1 MTMPLRVMLI
11 ADDPLVRNG
20 LAALLSACADCQV
33 VGQMAADADIVAGAE
48 VYRPDVVL
56 WDMGWE
62 PVEASVRM
70 GSEGLLSRLE
80 CLGDLRDLG
89 MNSVVLLPEA
99 NSGVAA
105 WHLGARGLLMREVA
119 VECLVAA
126 LRAVEQGLVVWDETV
141 ALPAV
146 TTAVEAFSGIDVL
159 TPREHEVLRLLAEG
173 LPNKIVADRLHIS
186 EHTVKFHVNAIMGKL
201 GAQSRTEAVVIAT
214 RRGLILL

>member
-1 MTMPLRVMLI
+1 MTIPLRVMLI

-33 VGQMAADADIVAGAE
+33 VGQMASAADLVAGAE

-62 PVEASVRM
+62 PVEAAVHM
-70 GSEGLLSRLE
+70 GSEKLLSRLE
-80 CLGDLRDLG
+80 CLGDLRELG

-99 NSGVAA
+99 NSGVEA
-105 WHLGARGLLMREVA
+105 WHLGARGLLMREVEA
-119 VECLVAA
+119 DRLVAA
-126 LRAVEQGLVVWDETV
+126 LRAVEQGLVVWDETI
-141 ALPAV
+141 ALPAASITV
-146 TTAVEAFSGIDVL
+146 GAPSGVDVL
-159 TPREHEVLRLLAEG
+159 TPREHEVLMLLAEG
-173 LPNKIVADRLHIS
+173 LPNKLVADRLQIS